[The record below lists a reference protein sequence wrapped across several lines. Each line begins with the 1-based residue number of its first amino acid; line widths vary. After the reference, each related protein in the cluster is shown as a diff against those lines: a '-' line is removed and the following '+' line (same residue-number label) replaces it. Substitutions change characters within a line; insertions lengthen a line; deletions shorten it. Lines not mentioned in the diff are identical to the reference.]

1 MYCEILPV
9 MDHEFLYSQKGL
21 LTYIRVIMC
30 HHPHDPHF
38 TPKILQYARNKRV
51 HTSCMKSWLIFA
63 ASIRNLSGCEIKARK
78 KTSGLNGIWT
88 HDLFDTGAVQ
98 YCFTCPLVE
107 HILVTMNN
115 VAVVLNRSNEPA
127 TTERISLRFNLLAQ
141 TDYIWFQR
149 QWESLIDVTL
159 LSK

>member
-107 HILVTMNN
+107 HSLVTMN
-115 VAVVLNRSNEPA
+115 VTLQLFWIGRM
-127 TTERISLRFNLLAQ
+127 SLRQLSVFPYALIYLR
-141 TDYIWFQR
+141 R
-149 QWESLIDVTL
+149 QITSGFKDSAKVSLT
-159 LSK
+159 

>member
-1 MYCEILPV
+1 MRSYQLWTMSFCTARRASLRTLGSSCVIIP
-9 MDHEFLYSQKGL
+9 MT
-21 LTYIRVIMC
+21 LTL
-30 HHPHDPHF
+30 HPRF
-38 TPKILQYARNKRV
+38 SNTLETKEY
-51 HTSCMKSWLIFA
+51 TSCMKSWLIFA

-107 HILVTMNN
+107 HTLVTMNN

-127 TTERISLRFNLLAQ
+127 TIERISLRFNLLAQ

-149 QWESLIDVTL
+149 QCESLIDVTF

>member
-9 MDHEFLYSQKGL
+9 MNHEFLYSQKGL
-21 LTYIRVIMC
+21 LTYIGVIMC

-38 TPKILQYARNKRV
+38 TSKVLQYARNKRV
-51 HTSCMKSWLIFA
+51 HILYEVMTDLCSFHTQLKRLWNKSL
-63 ASIRNLSGCEIKARK
+63 K

-107 HILVTMNN
+107 HTLVTMNN

-127 TTERISLRFNLLAQ
+127 TIERISLRFNLLAQ

-149 QWESLIDVTL
+149 QCESLIDVTF